1 MNTRLDPTALLP
13 TLADIEAAAEVVY
26 RDFAATPQYRWGLL
40 SQRLGTDCWL
50 KHENH
55 TPVGAFKIRGGLTYF
70 DQLAQR
76 GALPSEVIS
85 ATRGNHGQSM
95 GWAARRHGV
104 ACTIVVPRGNSVEK
118 NAAMRALGVTL
129 IEHGDDFQEARE
141 HAIQLAA
148 QRGAHMVPSFHPD
161 LLRGVSTY
169 WWEFLRAV
177 PQLDVVYVP
186 IGQGSGACSAIAAKL
201 ALRHPVRVV
210 GVVSSHAT
218 TYADSLAAGSVIEA
232 PVTTQLAD
240 GMACRVADPEALA
253 VMAPH
258 IDHIVQVSDAEVA
271 AAMRALFTDT
281 HNVAEGAG
289 AAALAAALQ
298 ERDQLQGLHVGLAL
312 TGGRPLFWP
321 QSAAWDPST
330 SCAPARPRLA
340 QMTMT
345 CSARAGA
352 NRPCAW
358 ANTGERGGWRST
370 PSSPARCAA
379 TRKRWKALPKACRPC
394 PKCFNCRASTNTTAM
409 HSSRPSTR
417 SRWAKPI
424 RPSCTARTFA
434 SCATR
439 WRSGWRASSARRA
452 CRRGTNF
459 LLACALRS
467 TMCATTTRAT
477 TCCW

>member
-13 TLADIEAAAEVVY
+13 TLAEIEAAAEVVY
-26 RDFAATPQYRWGLL
+26 REFAATPQYRWSLL
-40 SQRLGTDCWL
+40 SARLGTDCWL

-76 GALPSEVIS
+76 GSLPSEVIS

-129 IEHGDDFQEARE
+129 IEHGNDFQEARE
-141 HAIQLAA
+141 HAMQLAA
-148 QRGAHMVPSFHPD
+148 RRGAHMVPSFHPD

-201 ALRHPVRVV
+201 ALQHPVRVV

-218 TYADSLAAGSVIEA
+218 TYADSLAAGRVVEA
-232 PVTTQLAD
+232 PVTTELAD
-240 GMACRVADPEALA
+240 GMACRVADAEALA

-289 AAALAAALQ
+289 AAGFAAALQ
-298 ERDQLQGLHVGLAL
+298 ERQSLAGQNVGVAL
-312 TGGRPLFWP
+312 TGANVDAPVFAGML
-321 QSAAWDPST
+321 SA
-330 SCAPARPRLA
+330 
-340 QMTMT
+340 
-345 CSARAGA
+345 
-352 NRPCAW
+352 
-358 ANTGERGGWRST
+358 
-370 PSSPARCAA
+370 
-379 TRKRWKALPKACRPC
+379 
-394 PKCFNCRASTNTTAM
+394 
-409 HSSRPSTR
+409 H
-417 SRWAKPI
+417 
-424 RPSCTARTFA
+424 
-434 SCATR
+434 
-439 WRSGWRASSARRA
+439 
-452 CRRGTNF
+452 
-459 LLACALRS
+459 
-467 TMCATTTRAT
+467 
-477 TCCW
+477 